1 MSTMTGTMRRAILC
15 GVVGSIVAI
24 GGAVIA
30 RADVSSD
37 KPGAILIFPKIV
49 VDTSGVLGPPTD
61 TEIQITNT
69 TLNAPASARC
79 WLVDATSRCTNAP
92 DIACTQV
99 TEASSSPRC
108 PANGVCAPHWSE
120 TDFQLTLTKRQP
132 ISWKASE
139 GLNPLPCD
147 DPSKPACAFG
157 EDNRGT
163 NAPRV
168 QDDPF
173 IGELKCVQVDA
184 DTNQPTVG
192 FDPANNFGGDLKG
205 EVTIVS
211 ASGDTEDGIDARKYN
226 AITLAVNPGNPPP
239 QDDGVTP
246 LILGGPNGN
255 YDGCPS
261 VLIVDD
267 FFDGATLTTHH
278 GAQTNQVRSD
288 LTFVPC
294 AEDFRIQEN
303 NLGGATLQF
312 LVFNEFEQ
320 RFSTSTSFS
329 CFSEIRLSDIDTRPG
344 PTGDAQSIFNV
355 NVQGT
360 VSGQIRIRPVAGTTN
375 ANTIVAVLENFI
387 DDCTNGPTN
396 PITGERQCSAA
407 SNVHFAGTSDQAD
420 ELFISPLGLNGP

>member
-1 MSTMTGTMRRAILC
+1 MRRAILS

-24 GGAVIA
+24 GAVVA
-30 RADVSSD
+30 RADVQSD

-49 VDTSGVLGPPTD
+49 VDTAGLLGPPTD

-69 TLNAPASARC
+69 TLASQVSARC
-79 WLVDATSRCTNAP
+79 WFVDATSRCTNAP
-92 DIACTQV
+92 ATACTLL
-99 TEASSSPRC
+99 TEADPTTRRC
-108 PANGVCAPHWSE
+108 PTSGVCAPHWSE

-147 DPSKPACAFG
+147 DSSNPACAFVG

-163 NAPRV
+163 SAPRV

-173 IGELKCVQVDA
+173 IGELKCVQVDV

-192 FDPANNFGGDLKG
+192 FDVANNFGGDLKG
-205 EVTIVS
+205 EATIVS
-211 ASGDTEDGIDARKYN
+211 ATGETENGIDARKYN
-226 AITLAVNPGNPPP
+226 AITLAANPNNPPP
-239 QDDGVTP
+239 VDDGVTP

-255 YDGCPS
+255 YNGCPN
-261 VLIVDD
+261 VLIVDN
-267 FFDGATLTTHH
+267 FFDGATLTTH
-278 GAQTNQVRSD
+278 GGSQTNTVRSD

-294 AEDFRIQEN
+294 SEDFRVQEN

-329 CFSEIRLSDIDTRPG
+329 CFAEIPLSDIDTRPG
-344 PTGDAQSIFNV
+344 PLGDAQSIFNV

-360 VSGQIRIRPVAGTTN
+360 VSGQIRVRAVAGATQG
-375 ANTIVAVLENFI
+375 NTVVGILEKFI
-387 DDCTNGPTN
+387 DECDEGPTN
-396 PITGERQCSAA
+396 PLTGERQCSAA
-407 SNVHFAGTSDQAD
+407 SNLHFAGTRDQPD
-420 ELFISPLGLNGP
+420 FLNISPLGLNGP